1 MRISDWSSDVCS
13 SDLADKITVDGTSLR
28 FSDATYSGLMT
39 GGGASF
45 ASLGASAGAL
55 VAVTGYANA
64 AVIAGTAYGSE
75 ASGIRPATL
84 SEFANP
90 DAFVLSDGSGAN
102 RFPIRAGD
110 RKSTRLN
117 SSH

>member
-64 AVIAGTAYGSE
+64 AVLAGTAYGSE
-75 ASGIRPATL
+75 ASGLR
-84 SEFANP
+84 
-90 DAFVLSDGSGAN
+90 
-102 RFPIRAGD
+102 D
-110 RKSTRLN
+110 RKSVVQGKSGSVRRNHGGRRILKKKTKTKTSRQ
-117 SSH
+117 S